1 MTTFENDQHG
11 ASAGVYGRRPITEA
25 DIDDELR
32 RGDGPTAPRA

>member
-1 MTTFENDQHG
+1 MTTFANGQHS

-32 RGDGPTAPRA
+32 RADGPAAPRG